1 MFYRKTLHCITAL
14 AILASAIA
22 PSITQA
28 ISVAATG
35 QGLVM
40 EICVADGS
48 KLALDV
54 QTNNQS
60 EAMPDC
66 PYCVAQTPLA
76 IPLLM
81 GLQFQA
87 PDSHVLIP
95 PLYFQS
101 PKPLFAWVK
110 LPSHAPP
117 LNS

>member
-1 MFYRKTLHCITAL
+1 MFYRKILHCITAL

-48 KLALDV
+48 KRVLDV
-54 QTNNQS
+54 QTDHQF

-76 IPLLM
+76 IPLLI
-81 GLQFQA
+81 GLQFQV
-87 PDSHVLIP
+87 PDSQVLIP
-95 PLYFQS
+95 ALYFQS

-110 LPSHAPP
+110 HPSHAPP
-117 LNS
+117 VR

>member
-1 MFYRKTLHCITAL
+1 MFYRKILHCITAL

-28 ISVAATG
+28 ISVATTG

-54 QTNNQS
+54 QTNNES
-60 EAMPDC
+60 EVMPDC
-66 PYCVAQTPLA
+66 PHCVAPTPLA
-76 IPLLM
+76 IALLISRE
-81 GLQFQA
+81 FQV

-101 PKPLFAWVK
+101 PKPLFVWIK

-117 LNS
+117 LS

>member
-1 MFYRKTLHCITAL
+1 MFYRKILHCITAL

-28 ISVAATG
+28 ISVVATG

-95 PLYFQS
+95 LLYFQT

-117 LNS
+117 LN